1 MTDASRRL
9 TVFLLAGFLLAG
21 AAHAADMQAEL
32 IVWSGD
38 KPAGQTWAKLGPHG
52 RLAVE
57 KNAGEGGGPGLVL
70 HMDGDGY
77 RGGGVNWKGWFPADA
92 ADDATPYNALVFHIR
107 QVSKIADADLTVQLV
122 DNLKRKE
129 GEAAGN
135 SVQVVGDGGADKID
149 GEWRRVVLPLDRFT
163 RDKPLQLNKL
173 WGIDFSNTGNQELTF
188 QIDKIGFAVEKIQ
201 APRFRAGPAYQ
212 AAARI
217 DLSKPGREISD
228 GIYGVCDLPREKLS
242 EYQIRITRWGG
253 NPSTRYNWKLGV
265 DNGAADWYF
274 KNRGALL
281 ERPADT
287 GWLKTIERNQVI
299 GATTYQTV
307 PMIGWV
313 AKDAGSYS
321 FSVAKYGP
329 QKATEPGHPDVGNG
343 VKPDG
348 SLVTGADP
356 RDTSVEA
363 PPEFIAEGVRFVVQ
377 RAGKA
382 DADCPP
388 GVQVW
393 ALDNEPM
400 LWHSTHRDVH
410 PKPLGYDELWERT
423 VKYATAIKSA
433 DPTAKVAGFCS
444 WGWNDLYYSA
454 ADAGADNYRTRP
466 DWTAH
471 DKVGLAE
478 WFIQKC
484 GEYKKAHD
492 GKALVDVFDIHWY
505 PQCQYKGQGPYRGKG
520 MSQELNALRLRSTR
534 DLWDPKY
541 EQESWIKDT
550 DNYSPV
556 ALIPRVKK
564 WIAAHNPGMELC
576 VGEYN
581 FGGGDNVT
589 GGLAQAEVF
598 GVLARENVDL
608 AFIWYQPEGTQELA
622 WRLFRSYDGKQGRFG
637 DRWLDG
643 ESDNP
648 DLSICA
654 ARRTKDGAVTA
665 ALVNKDLNRPCVLKL
680 DLGKLPGKMRLWRFD
695 QDTGDK
701 VIEVADQ
708 AGAVDGTLKLT
719 LPAASASML
728 VIAPEKQQ

>member
-1 MTDASRRL
+1 MTEAPPRL
-9 TVFLLAGFLLAG
+9 IAFLLAGFLLTA
-21 AAHAADMQAEL
+21 AAHAADKPAEL

-52 RLAVE
+52 AFTVE
-57 KNAGEGGGPGLVL
+57 KNAGDGGPGLLL

-77 RGGGVNWKGWFPADA
+77 RGCGVNWKGWFPADA
-92 ADDATPYNALVFHIR
+92 ADDATPYNALVFRIR
-107 QVSKIADADLTVQLV
+107 QVSTVADADLTVQLV
-122 DNLKRKE
+122 DNVKRKE
-129 GEAAGN
+129 GEAAGD
-135 SVQVVGDGGADKID
+135 SVRVVADGGAEKID

-173 WGIDFSNTGNQELTF
+173 WEIDFSNYGDRELTF
-188 QIDKIGFAVEKIQ
+188 QIDKIAFAVEKIQ
-201 APRFRAGPAYQ
+201 PPRFRVAPAYA
-212 AAARI
+212 AAARV
-217 DLSKPGREISD
+217 DASKPGRRISE
-228 GIYGVCDLPREKLS
+228 GVYGVCDLPRDKLI

-253 NPSTRYNWKLGV
+253 NPATRYNWKLGV

-274 KNRGALL
+274 KNRGTLL

-299 GATTYQTV
+299 DATTYQTV

-313 AKDAGSYS
+313 AKDAGSYG

-329 QKATEPGHPDVGNG
+329 QKATEPGHPEVGNG

-348 SLVTGADP
+348 VLITGNDP

-363 PPEFIAEGVRFVVQ
+363 PPEFIAEGVRFVVK

-382 DADCPP
+382 DGSDGAP
-388 GVQVW
+388 GVAVW

-400 LWHSTHRDVH
+400 LWNSTHRDVH
-410 PKPLGYDELWERT
+410 PRPPSYDELWDRT

-433 DPTAKVAGFCS
+433 DPTAKVAGFCG
-444 WGWNDLYYSA
+444 WGWMDLYYSA
-454 ADAGADNYRTRP
+454 ADAGDDNYRTLP
-466 DWTAH
+466 DFKAH

-478 WFIQKC
+478 WFIKKC

-492 GKALVDVFDIHWY
+492 GKALVDVFDVHWY
-505 PQCQYKGQGPYRGKG
+505 PQCQYKGQGPYLGKG
-520 MSQELNALRLRSTR
+520 RSQELNALRLRSTR

-541 EQESWIKDT
+541 EQESWIKNT
-550 DNYSPV
+550 GNYSPT

-564 WIAAHNPGMELC
+564 WIAEHNPGMELC

-581 FGGGDNVT
+581 FGGADNVT

-608 AFIWYQPEGTQELA
+608 AFIWYQPEGAQELA

-637 DRWLDG
+637 DQWLEC

-648 DLSICA
+648 DLSIFA
-654 ARRTKDGAVTA
+654 AKRSKDGAFTVA
-665 ALVNKDLNRPCVLKL
+665 AVNKNLNAPCTATLN
-680 DLGKLPGKMRLWRFD
+680 LGKLKGTMRVWRFD

-701 VIEVADQ
+701 VVEIADQ
-708 AGAVDGTLKLT
+708 AGAVDGAVKLT
-719 LPAASASML
+719 LPAASATML
-728 VIAPEKQQ
+728 VIAADKGE